1 MGIKKS
7 CLELDTAPCPQG
19 CALEQRHHPAGVR
32 RVHQTDA
39 EGYSKDQRS
48 GEQLQEAGDGQQSAL
63 ATYPG
68 NPPMPWGENEPCTN
82 MLTGVSSS
90 PQELEMQARLHGLP
104 NKPPTG
110 LSAADLMP
118 PYIKQETSL
127 EENLAHH
134 QAQVHHQAQHLPQNQ
149 PHPQVQQHHFLQH
162 HLHHQGQPQPR
173 QLPLLSSHMQP
184 HPPIQYP
191 SVGSS
196 QPFDFAPTLD
206 FSDGIPAFSD
216 GMSGLGDLGGL
227 DVQARRGELGFLMM
241 DEPLSPIGGDPLLS
255 AMSPEAS
262 VDSSRRSSFSIEDGD
277 IL

>member
-1 MGIKKS
+1 
-7 CLELDTAPCPQG
+7 
-19 CALEQRHHPAGVR
+19 
-32 RVHQTDA
+32 
-39 EGYSKDQRS
+39 
-48 GEQLQEAGDGQQSAL
+48 
-63 ATYPG
+63 
-68 NPPMPWGENEPCTN
+68 
-82 MLTGVSSS
+82 
-90 PQELEMQARLHGLP
+90 MQARLHGLP
-104 NKPPTG
+104 GNSPTG
-110 LSAADLMP
+110 LNSADLMS

-134 QAQVHHQAQHLPQNQ
+134 QAQVHHQAQHLAQNQ
-149 PHPQVQQHHFLQH
+149 PHPQVQQHHFLPH
-162 HLHHQGQPQPR
+162 HLHHQGHPQHQPQPR
-173 QLPLLSSHMQP
+173 QLPLLPSHMQS
-184 HPPIQYP
+184 HPPLQYP
-191 SVGSS
+191 AVGSS

-227 DVQARRGELGFLMM
+227 DVQGRRGELGFLMM

>member
-1 MGIKKS
+1 MN
-7 CLELDTAPCPQG
+7 
-19 CALEQRHHPAGVR
+19 V
-32 RVHQTDA
+32 
-39 EGYSKDQRS
+39 
-48 GEQLQEAGDGQQSAL
+48 
-63 ATYPG
+63 
-68 NPPMPWGENEPCTN
+68 
-82 MLTGVSSS
+82 LTGVSSS
-90 PQELEMQARLHGLP
+90 SQELEMQARLHGLHG
-104 NKPPTG
+104 NSPTG

-118 PYIKQETSL
+118 PYIKQESSL

-134 QAQVHHQAQHLPQNQ
+134 QAQVHQAQHLHQNQ
-149 PHPQVQQHHFLQH
+149 PHPQVQQQHFLQH
-162 HLHHQGQPQPR
+162 HLHHQGHPQPQAR
-173 QLPLLSSHMQP
+173 QLPLLPSHMQP

-241 DEPLSPIGGDPLLS
+241 DEALSPIGGDPLLS

>member
-1 MGIKKS
+1 
-7 CLELDTAPCPQG
+7 
-19 CALEQRHHPAGVR
+19 
-32 RVHQTDA
+32 
-39 EGYSKDQRS
+39 
-48 GEQLQEAGDGQQSAL
+48 
-63 ATYPG
+63 
-68 NPPMPWGENEPCTN
+68 
-82 MLTGVSSS
+82 
-90 PQELEMQARLHGLP
+90 MQARLHGLP
-104 NKPPTG
+104 GNSPTG
-110 LSAADLMP
+110 LSSADLMP

-134 QAQVHHQAQHLPQNQ
+134 QAQLQHHHHQHQAQHLPQNQ

-162 HLHHQGQPQPR
+162 HLHHQGHPHAQPQAQPQPR
-173 QLPLLSSHMQP
+173 QLPLLPSHMQA

-191 SVGSS
+191 AVGSS

-227 DVQARRGELGFLMM
+227 DVQGRRGDLGFLIM
-241 DEPLSPIGGDPLLS
+241 DEPLSPMGGDPLLS

-277 IL
+277 VL